1 MVTPISVGTVMK
13 KGLWSSLL
21 ASGLE
26 EDPCELHPGIRVKA
40 SYTDFDQA
48 AREIPSEELD
58 VVLIAAASEHS
69 GDELLLAASL
79 RRSAPRLPL
88 LVLLQSFEVALPQS
102 ELERLSNGCSFL
114 HLETVTSRA
123 ALRQALVN
131 AARGY
136 EVVESAICFKAVPDT
151 LDLTEHERTL
161 LTLLREGYTND
172 AIARRVHLSPRTV
185 ESQVRSLYFKLK
197 IDTADPNVYPRVR
210 ALEVG

>member
-1 MVTPISVGTVMK
+1 MK

-21 ASGLE
+21 ASGLD

-40 SYTDFDQA
+40 SYTDFDRA
-48 AREIPSEELD
+48 VKEIPGQELD
-58 VVLIAAASEHS
+58 VALIAAESEDAR
-69 GDELLLAASL
+69 DELFLAAAL

-88 LVLLQSFEVALPQS
+88 LVLLRGFEVALPEP
-102 ELERLSNGCSFL
+102 ELDRLSNGCSFL
-114 HLETVTSRA
+114 NLETVTSRA

-136 EVVESAICFKAVPDT
+136 EVMEPAIRFKAVPDA

-161 LTLLREGYTND
+161 LALLQEGYTND

-185 ESQVRSLYFKLK
+185 ESQVRSLYCKLK